1 MDNEGILPP
10 GNTGRKGQEMAKRR
24 IRKGE
29 RKLWDEDYT
38 KIRLKKSKNRSI
50 VVCTIIFFCFSIIC
64 LRLFDI
70 MVLDHDRLTKKADQ
84 QYSRTKVLK
93 PQRGIIRDRNMR
105 ELAVNIETDSL
116 YVVPSRIRDT
126 ESLSFHLAPLIK
138 VPARR
143 LNKKFLSKKDKE
155 FIWVARKMDRETSL
169 RISKLKSELELQE
182 LGVLSETKRYY
193 PKGRLASHII
203 GHTNIDNEGLSGV
216 ELRYNDYI
224 KGKTKEVLLGRDA
237 RGFSISRGIEDNM
250 HGNTLVLTID
260 EGIQYIVE
268 RELDNAIEE
277 WEAESAIA
285 IMMNPVTGEILA
297 MSNRPTYDPNFAGS
311 VKAGNRRNRAI
322 TDVYEPGSTFKPFL
336 ASAAIEEGVAKV
348 DEIFDVSDGYIKVP
362 GGIIR
367 DVHKHEDLNF
377 REVIQKS
384 SNVGAVQVGMK
395 LQPEVFYDYIR
406 KYGFGEKTDI
416 DLPGEVKGLLKR
428 PERWSG
434 RTQASLSI
442 GQEIGITPL
451 QLLTAYSA
459 IANGGKLMRPYVV
472 SEIVSHEGEIIKKFA
487 PKEKRRVISKY
498 NSLIMREILKTVVE
512 EGGTARKASIQGNMV
527 AGKTGT
533 AQMVDPETGRYSK
546 KDYVSS
552 FIGFVPADDPRM
564 ALIVVIFKPRG
575 ARYGGIVAAPV
586 FKRII
591 ENAFV
596 YLDVP
601 MEREQN
607 NVLLVSKSR

>member
-1 MDNEGILPP
+1 
-10 GNTGRKGQEMAKRR
+10 MAKKR

-38 KIRLKKSKNRSI
+38 KVRLKKSKNRSI

-64 LRLFDI
+64 IRLFHI

-93 PQRGIIRDRNMR
+93 PQRGDIRDRNMR
-105 ELAVNIETDSL
+105 DLAVNIETDSL
-116 YVVPSRIRDT
+116 YADPSRIIDA

-138 VPARR
+138 VSAKG
-143 LNKKFLSKKDKE
+143 LSKKFLSKKDKE
-155 FIWVARKMDRETSL
+155 FVWVARKMDRETSL
-169 RISKLKSELELQE
+169 RVSKLKSELELQE

-237 RGFSISRGIEDNM
+237 RGSNIFKHIEDNI
-250 HGNTLVLTID
+250 HGNNLVLTID
-260 EGIQYIVE
+260 EGIQHIVE
-268 RELDNAIEE
+268 RELDNAVQE

-285 IMMNPVTGEILA
+285 IMMNPMTGEILA
-297 MSNRPTYDPNFAGS
+297 MSSRPTYDPNFAGS

-322 TDVYEPGSTFKPFL
+322 TDVYEPGSTFKPIL
-336 ASAAIEEGVAKV
+336 ASAAIEEGVVKV

-362 GGIIR
+362 GGIIS
-367 DVHKHEDLNF
+367 DTHKHEKLNF

-384 SNVGAVQVGMK
+384 SNVGAVQIGMR

-406 KYGFGEKTDI
+406 KYGFGEKTGI

-428 PERWSG
+428 PDDWSG

-451 QLLTAYSA
+451 QLLNSYSA
-459 IANGGKLMRPYVV
+459 IANGGNLMRPYVV
-472 SEIVSHEGEIIKKFA
+472 SEVVSHEGVIIKRFA
-487 PKEKRRVISKY
+487 PKKERRVISKY

-512 EGGTARKASIQGNMV
+512 EGGTAPKASIHGNLV

-533 AQMVDPETGRYSK
+533 AQMVDPETGKYSK
-546 KDYVSS
+546 NDYVSS
-552 FIGFVPADDPRM
+552 FIGFVPADDPMM

-607 NVLLVSKSR
+607 NILLVRKSR